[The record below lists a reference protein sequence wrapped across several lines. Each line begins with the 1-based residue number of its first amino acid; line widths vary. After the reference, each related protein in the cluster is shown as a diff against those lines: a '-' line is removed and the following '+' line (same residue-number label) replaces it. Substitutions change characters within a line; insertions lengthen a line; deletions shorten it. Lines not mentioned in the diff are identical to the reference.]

1 MAAILLM
8 LVGLARHKD
17 VLLIPHMI
25 IQVLRESK
33 LIGKKTKIIENK

>member
-17 VLLIPHMI
+17 VLLIPHII
-25 IQVLRESK
+25 IQVLRGSK
-33 LIGKKTKIIENK
+33 LIGKNLK